1 MCSISGYLKCKAC
14 RIKRYCGEECQQKDV
29 QAGHMEVCGEMRKE
43 ETVERGLVDKMV
55 VTVFQGGEGVTYN
68 QFYDRIMKRMNQL
81 VRVLM
86 KRDLEPGDSYEKILE
101 NNEVV
106 KRMVESMSLSPLP
119 CEAVPDVR
127 KFRQCVD

>member
-86 KRDLEPGDSYEKILE
+86 KGTWSRGTAMTKYWRIMKL
-101 NNEVV
+101 
-106 KRMVESMSLSPLP
+106 
-119 CEAVPDVR
+119 
-127 KFRQCVD
+127 